1 MEYNEQHFESET
13 NKIYLNVPFEEKD
26 QAKGLGAKWDF
37 NERKWYFTDIN
48 KKDLFEKWMVK
59 PSLSFEDLSN
69 EQKRFVN
76 LVKKGRNV
84 LVDACIGSGKT
95 TAIQVVCN
103 ELPNKEILY
112 LTYNYLLK
120 TDAMNKILN
129 NNVFVTNYHGFAYQM
144 LRSINVEC
152 AQGQLIQTF
161 LKHKDEISIP
171 HYDLLLMDEY
181 QDITEEIASMLKVIR
196 KANPRIQIVAVGDMQ
211 QKIYD
216 WTTLDVGNFISRFLT
231 KKKTGYEMVS
241 FTNCF
246 RINKKLAK
254 QLGNVWNKQ
263 IKGVNFNC
271 KVEYMSE
278 SEAYNFI
285 SRQNP
290 GDLLCLGPR
299 EGGLSKMLNKLEDT
313 QPHKF
318 NKNTVYASIRDN
330 DSYLKLGT
338 NNAIF
343 TTYDS
348 CKGME
353 RPICVV
359 FDYDDT
365 YWMMRH
371 RVGDTDHE
379 ILRNIFCV
387 AASRGKEKIIFVQS
401 DKRPLDFKSLK
412 KDPMEDANKDKVED
426 FSVSEMFSFKYIEQV
441 EKCYQMLDIRPI
453 EVDDTTPIDI
463 KANDG
468 LIDLSPCIGNYQ
480 EAMYF
485 DYYNIDNEIEYAMK
499 VRKKKRLDIENPPT
513 KDSSI
518 QEKVLFLSALDTTQK
533 RYYYQVDPN
542 FITNEESELIK
553 RRLSSVFRSSAC
565 VQQDMEPMGFVD
577 KENRKALVINGRADV
592 LKKHTVYELKF
603 VSELSHEHFL
613 QCAMYVV
620 GFNLPKGVLWNVRT
634 NERYEVRVPDRE
646 AFMSQVLRTIT
657 KGRYFNNK
665 EENEEDIEL

>member
-1 MEYNEQHFESET
+1 MDEKF
-13 NKIYLNVPFEEKD
+13 YLNVPFEEKD
-26 QAKGLGAKWDF
+26 EAKSLGAKWDWD
-37 NERKWYFTDIN
+37 EKKWYFTDIN
-48 KKDLFEKWMVK
+48 KKDLFERWIAK

-76 LVKKGRNV
+76 LVKKGKNV

-120 TDAMNKILN
+120 TDAQNKILN

-144 LRSINVEC
+144 LRSVGIEC
-152 AQGQLIQTF
+152 AQGQLVQTF
-161 LKHKDEISIP
+161 LKHKNEISIP

-196 KANPRIQIVAVGDMQ
+196 KANPHIQIVAVGDMQ

-278 SEAYNFI
+278 REAYNFI

-313 QPHKF
+313 YPTKF

-401 DKRPLDFKSLK
+401 DKRPLEFKSLK
-412 KDPMEDANKDKVED
+412 KDPMEDVNKDKVED

-657 KGRYFNNK
+657 KGRYFNNNK
-665 EENEEDIEL
+665 ENDDELELD